1 MTRQA
6 RDSGWS
12 EWSCRT
18 RAETAAARPTCLS
31 VVTVLA
37 AVNDA
42 SRRLRR
48 WPMVIIDRGCARRQ
62 LGFQVGA
69 KHGPQSNKETHG
81 RLDTPPQSE
90 NAR

>member
-6 RDSGWS
+6 RDSGWR
-12 EWSCRT
+12 EWSCMT
-18 RAETAAARPTCLS
+18 RAETAAAQARPTCLS

-48 WPMVIIDRGCARRQ
+48 WPMVIIDRGCTRR
-62 LGFQVGA
+62 
-69 KHGPQSNKETHG
+69 
-81 RLDTPPQSE
+81 
-90 NAR
+90 